1 MEDNE
6 KVFSVTYE
14 IVCIPDITLI
24 KNRIGSTGGLGGL
37 LELHNSFLRIWNK
50 KCLMSNASLHLFYEY
65 IPSED
70 DRSEEI
76 YGVLS
81 ISQYISIVL
90 IVIGGIGCR
99 NFLINRVN

>member
-65 IPSED
+65 IPWKD
-70 DRSEEI
+70 WK
-76 YGVLS
+76 L
-81 ISQYISIVL
+81 
-90 IVIGGIGCR
+90 CR
-99 NFLINRVN
+99 KKNINYYLNILPGKY